1 MSSPF
6 QKNFSAKSPITTS
19 PLKAGGY
26 ASGVDGMR
34 YVSPKQPVSKT
45 PKATKATKA
54 TKKKENYLEP
64 AEGVDEVEALINKD
78 KDKRDNILFNAANK
92 KKFPSKE
99 LLTQNR
105 TIESTESGKAI
116 IIETDQKKYLKSFE
130 AGFAKDNEGFD
141 NITDYRKN
149 REKQNAAKKFEQ
161 DQARINEYTTDIAGV
176 KTLTKEGEYVNV
188 GDRRQTR

>member
-6 QKNFSAKSPITTS
+6 QKSFSAKSPITPS

-34 YVSPKQPVSKT
+34 YVSPKQPVSKPVAKPGKAKVKPVSTLT
-45 PKATKATKA
+45 PD
-54 TKKKENYLEP
+54 
-64 AEGVDEVEALINKD
+64 GINTNPKTEITT
-78 KDKRDNILFNAANK
+78 NV
-92 KKFPSKE
+92 KFPSKE

-105 TIESTESGKAI
+105 TKIRKEPGKAI

-130 AGFAKDNEGFD
+130 AGFAKDNEGFN

-161 DQARINEYTTDIAGV
+161 DQTRINEYTTDIAGV
-176 KTLTKEGEYVNV
+176 KTLTKEGKYVNV
-188 GDRRQTR
+188 GDERQIQ